1 MNEKD
6 FICEIQEAIDTIHAL
21 EQTCLV
27 KHFHLVKI
35 ILPTPILN
43 EIKIKYAGT
52 VNVETVEKSAGIPC
66 PFMGVPVEEDPYATK
81 IRYVIEGELKLL

>member
-6 FICEIQEAIDTIHAL
+6 FICEIQEAINTIHAL

-43 EIKIKYAGT
+43 EIKIKYGRT
-52 VNVETVEKSAGIPC
+52 VDVEKVEESVGMPC
-66 PFMGVPVEEDPYATK
+66 QFMGVPVEEDPYATK
-81 IRYVIEGELKLL
+81 IRYVIEGELQLL